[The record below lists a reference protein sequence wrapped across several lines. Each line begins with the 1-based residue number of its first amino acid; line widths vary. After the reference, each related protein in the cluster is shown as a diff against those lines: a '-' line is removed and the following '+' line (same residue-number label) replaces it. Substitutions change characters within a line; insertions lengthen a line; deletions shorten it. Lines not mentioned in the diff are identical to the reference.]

1 MLKIIRCTVLVSLI
15 CALGIIIVGGGTIQA
30 VAQASPAVLKGY
42 QKAPAPISDIL
53 SAPPTPLVLVSP
65 KSDQLLVVDR
75 LANPPVADLAAPML
89 RLAGLRINPATNG
102 RHHPPRLVGLSLVDV
117 ATGKTRKVTGL
128 SSNPYM
134 SVPEWSASGDQFAF
148 TNATADG
155 IELWLGQ
162 TASAHA
168 AKVEGVKI
176 SAILGDAVQ
185 WMPDGRTLLVQTVPA
200 GRGAVPAEP
209 KAPEGP
215 IIQESDGKKAPVRTY
230 EDLLANAHDE
240 DLFEYYAT
248 VQLQLIPPAH
258 TGHVGPVHA
267 SIQMAGGNVGKPA
280 VFARVE
286 PSPDGQHILVIRIHR
301 PYSYLSPESE
311 FPREVEVWDL
321 KGKLEYKVA
330 SQPLAEH
337 VPTEGVLTGPRN
349 VEWVAT
355 QPATLLWA
363 EALDGGDPKAK
374 APHRDRLML
383 LSAPFK
389 DQTKELVK
397 LEQRYAPGGG
407 GGGGG
412 GFGSRGVEW
421 GENGI
426 GLVRDYD
433 RDRRWTRT
441 FLIDINQPGAA
452 PKLIWERSIR
462 DRYKDPGSPVMRAN
476 PIPEALRRNA
486 PAALRSNTSGPDK
499 HIMRQQGDSIFLVG
513 TGASQKGELP
523 FLDRYNLKTGKTER
537 IFQCA
542 DGSYE
547 EPAALLSDD
556 GSRFLTLYESPTD
569 APNVFVRSAGSTE
582 KKALTHFPDP
592 APQLRGVSKQLVTYK
607 RDDGVQLSFTLYLP
621 ANYKQGE
628 RLPTI
633 VWAYPLE
640 FNDAGTAGQVSGS
653 PYHFTTIGGISQLF
667 LVTQGYAVL
676 DNATMPVIGDP
687 ETMNNTYVEQIVASA
702 KAAIDKAVEM
712 GVTDRNR
719 VGVGGHSYGAFMTAN
734 LLAHSDLFRAGV
746 ARSGAYNRTL
756 TPFGFQSERRTIWE
770 APEMY
775 IKVSPF
781 MQADKIKRPILLIH
795 GMADDN
801 SGTFPIQSE
810 RMYQAIKGNGGVV
823 RYVQLPYEAHGYLA
837 RESTEHTL
845 WEMVN
850 WFDKW
855 VKNAPTTA
863 EPSKTASSG
872 GD

>member
-1 MLKIIRCTVLVSLI
+1 MHSLRRISLLSVLCVSIAGLSTT
-15 CALGIIIVGGGTIQA
+15 AW
-30 VAQASPAVLKGY
+30 AQAAPAVQHGY

-65 KSDQLLVVDR
+65 KSDRLLVVDR
-75 LANPPVADLAAPML
+75 LANPPVADLAQPML

-117 ATGKTRKVTGL
+117 ATGKTRKVAGL
-128 SSNPYM
+128 PANPYL
-134 SVPEWSASGDQFAF
+134 SVPEWSPSGDQFAF
-148 TNATADG
+148 TNTTADG
-155 IELWLGQ
+155 IELWVGQ
-162 TASAHA
+162 TANSHA
-168 AKVEGVKI
+168 AKLEGVKI

-185 WMPDGRTLLVQTVPA
+185 WMPDGHTLLVQTVPA
-200 GRGAVPAEP
+200 GRGAVPTEP
-209 KAPEGP
+209 KVPEGP

-240 DLFEYYAT
+240 DLFDYYAT
-248 VQLQLIPPAH
+248 VQLRLIPPAH
-258 TGHVGPVHA
+258 SGHIGPVHA
-267 SIQMAGGNVGKPA
+267 SIQMGGGDVGKPA

-286 PSPDGQHILVIRIHR
+286 PSPDGQHILVSRIRR

-337 VPTEGVLTGPRN
+337 VPVEGVLTGPRSS
-349 VEWVAT
+349 EWVAT
-355 QPATLLWA
+355 EPATLLWA
-363 EALDGGDPKAK
+363 DALDGGDPKAK
-374 APHRDRLML
+374 APYRDRLML
-383 LSAPFK
+383 LRAPFK
-389 DQTKELVK
+389 DQPKELDK

-407 GGGGG
+407 FGGG
-412 GFGSRGVEW
+412 GFGARSGVEW

-441 FLIDINQPGAA
+441 FLIDINQPGQT

-462 DRYKDPGSPVMRAN
+462 DRYKDPGTPVMRTLAN
-476 PIPEALRRNA
+476 GKRV
-486 PAALRSNTSGPDK
+486 
-499 HIMRQQGDSIFLVG
+499 MRQQGDAIFLVG
-513 TGASQKGELP
+513 AGASQKGEFP
-523 FLDRYNLKTGKTER
+523 FLDRYDLKTGKSER

-547 EPAALLSDD
+547 APVALLSDD
-556 GSRFLTLYESPTD
+556 GSRFLTRYESPTD
-569 APNVFVRSAGSTE
+569 PPNIFARSAGSAE
-582 KKALTHFPDP
+582 KKPLTHFPDP
-592 APQLRGVSKQLVTYK
+592 APQLRGITKQLVTYK
-607 RDDGVQLSFTLYLP
+607 RADGVQLSFTLYLP
-621 ANYKQGE
+621 PNYKPGE

-640 FNDAGTAGQVSGS
+640 FNDAGTAGQVTGS
-653 PYHFTTIGGISQLF
+653 PYRFTTIGGISHLF

-702 KAAIDKAVEM
+702 KAAIDKAAEM
-712 GVTDRNR
+712 GVTDPNR

-810 RMYQAIKGNGGVV
+810 RMFQAIKGNGGIV

-855 VKNAPTTA
+855 VKNAPPTA
-863 EPSKTASSG
+863 PAKTASSG
-872 GD
+872 GN

>member
-1 MLKIIRCTVLVSLI
+1 MHSLRRITFLSLI
-15 CALGIIIVGGGTIQA
+15 FALIA
-30 VAQASPAVLKGY
+30 SLSVAGWAQEQPAVLKGY

-65 KSDQLLVVDR
+65 KSDHVLVIDR
-75 LANPPVADLAAPML
+75 LANPPIADLAAPML

-117 ATGKTRKVTGL
+117 ATGATHKVTGL
-128 SSNPYM
+128 PAHPYF
-134 SVPEWSASGDQFAF
+134 SVPEWSPNGDQFAF
-148 TNATADG
+148 TNTTADG
-155 IELWLGQ
+155 IELWVGH
-162 TASAHA
+162 TATAHA
-168 AKVEGVKI
+168 AKIEGFKL
-176 SAILGDAVQ
+176 SAILGDVVQ
-185 WMPDGRTLLVQTVPA
+185 WMPDGRTLLVQTVPSS
-200 GRGAVPAEP
+200 RGSVPAEP
-209 KAPEGP
+209 KMPDGP

-240 DLFEYYAT
+240 ALFDYYAT
-248 VQLQLIPPAH
+248 VQLQLVPPAH
-258 TGHVGPVHA
+258 AGHLGPVHA
-267 SIQMAGGNVGKPA
+267 SLQMGGGNVGKPA
-280 VFARVE
+280 IFARVE
-286 PSPDGQHILVIRIHR
+286 PSPDGQHILVSRIQR

-311 FPREVEVWDL
+311 FPREVEVWDP

-337 VPTEGVLTGPRN
+337 VPVEGVLTGPRS

-355 QPATLLWA
+355 QPAMLLWA
-363 EALDGGDPKAK
+363 EALDGGDPKTK
-374 APHRDRLML
+374 APYRDRLML

-389 DQTKELVK
+389 DQPKELVK
-397 LEQRYAPGGG
+397 LEQRFAPGGG
-407 GGGGG
+407 GGGGFG
-412 GFGSRGVEW
+412 GRFGVEW

-441 FLIDINQPGAA
+441 FLIDVNQPEQA
-452 PKLIWERSIR
+452 PKLIWERSVR
-462 DRYKDPGSPVMRAN
+462 DRYKDPGSPLMRTLAN
-476 PIPEALRRNA
+476 GKRV
-486 PAALRSNTSGPDK
+486 
-499 HIMRQQGDSIFLVG
+499 MRQQGDTIFLTG
-513 TGASQKGELP
+513 AGASQKGEFP
-523 FLDRYNLKTGKTER
+523 FLDRYDLKTGKSER

-547 EPAALLSDD
+547 YPGTLLSDD
-556 GSRFLTLYESPTD
+556 GSRFLTRYESPTD
-569 APNVFVRSAGSTE
+569 PPNIFVRSAGSPE

-592 APQLRGVSKQLVTYK
+592 APQLRGITKQLVTYK
-607 RDDGVQLSFTLYLP
+607 RADGVQLSFTLYLP
-621 ANYKQGE
+621 PNYKQGE

-653 PYHFTTIGGISQLF
+653 PYHFTTIGGISHLF

-702 KAAIDKAVEM
+702 KAAIDKAAEM
-712 GVTDRNR
+712 GVTDPNR

-770 APEMY
+770 APDMY

-810 RMYQAIKGNGGVV
+810 RMYQAIKGNGGIV

-855 VKNAPTTA
+855 VKNAPPA
-863 EPSKTASSG
+863 AAPAKASSG
-872 GD
+872 GGN